1 MSYIRFFILMHQA
14 SFNILWIQQIH
25 LGVGDV
31 QGIMNILISIMFIKF
46 QIVFKH

>member
-1 MSYIRFFILMHQA
+1 MHQA

-46 QIVFKH
+46 QIVFQHWLAVYKQQI